1 MMRHRTISHHRPIS
15 LSECV
20 CKWYVVCILVWWN
33 SRPLLQNIVSF
44 IGLFCRRYLQLVAT
58 PQIIGILSKETPP
71 LGGGSIYY
79 VPWSRAV
86 CKRVHDEMRRSH
98 LIVKSLTHG
107 SWSGNHSTKKPPPW
121 GGFPAINFA
130 PIHVLHYEVNL
141 HWGLV
146 PCVDYLPGFPY
157 LVHWLLTRVGGHY

>member
-1 MMRHRTISHHRPIS
+1 MRHRTISHHRPIS

-33 SRPLLQNIVSF
+33 SMSLSQNIVSF

-86 CKRVHDEMRRSH
+86 CKRFHDEMRRSH
-98 LIVKSLTHG
+98 LVVKSFTHG
-107 SWSGNHSTKKPPPW
+107 SWSGNIVHRKPPR
-121 GGFPAINFA
+121 GGG
-130 PIHVLHYEVNL
+130 VLSIKSVTIGQLVWVN
-141 HWGLV
+141 V
-146 PCVDYLPGFPY
+146 YVNDTSYAY
-157 LVHWLLTRVGGHY
+157 